1 MALIPLATVG
11 EVEAAVSTL
20 VEATGAVAAASAG
33 VTSGQTPTTWSGPV
47 TLPSGTG
54 MVTATLTGDTVLTL
68 PDRVDGQA
76 ESVNVFVK
84 QAAGGGHSLTFATP
98 VKGAFGV
105 APILSTPVGAEDW
118 LTLLWRGDGWYVT
131 VNALNLAAV

>member
-84 QAAGGGHSLTFATP
+84 QAAGGGTRSRSRPRLKARLGWRQSCLP
-98 VKGAFGV
+98 
-105 APILSTPVGAEDW
+105 
-118 LTLLWRGDGWYVT
+118 LWARRTG
-131 VNALNLAAV
+131 